1 MSATWNYSKPDPL
14 TSDVRCQV
22 FYLQNIDISLRRI
35 AASLENGEK
44 VKQLDAALDKTEGEI
59 QRLMAELRATKEDLA
74 KVERKAA
81 HCEARA
87 NALAARNTLAEV
99 KVIDLRMELAKNLSG
114 NVFMEATDPI
124 LDALKGQVTK

>member
-44 VKQLDAALDKTEGEI
+44 VKQLDAALNKTEGEI
-59 QRLMAELRATKEDLA
+59 QRLMAELRATKEDVA
-74 KVERKAA
+74 KVESKAA
-81 HCEARA
+81 RFKAQATE
-87 NALAARNTLAEV
+87 LAERNTLAEV
-99 KVIDLRMELAKNLSG
+99 KVMDLRKELAKKVAGNL
-114 NVFMEATDPI
+114 FFEATDPI